1 MTQMQFHFF
10 WYVGRY
16 FSIYSFVTFQFTN
29 NFPDMACENWLR
41 REPANTV
48 TFSLDVFD
56 ARVMFIP
63 FDNIV
68 NPIKTEIE
76 TESLILPIVQNK
88 VVKNDLK

>member
-1 MTQMQFHFF
+1 
-10 WYVGRY
+10 
-16 FSIYSFVTFQFTN
+16 
-29 NFPDMACENWLR
+29 MACENWLR
-41 REPANTV
+41 REPASTV